1 VTPYYQDDL
10 VTIYHG
16 DAAEALPSVG
26 MVDAVITDPP
36 YGLDFQYGTGRSD
49 SEDGYIERLWPV
61 IEEAE
66 RHVRPGGA
74 VVVYQAAKHARRWAE
89 WFPRDW
95 RPIALPKSFTQ
106 MLPVSPTWATDYAL
120 LWWVGEAPKY
130 EDWMPRP
137 NRDWYVS
144 RVPNFGLGRR
154 SIPHPCPRPVEQVRY
169 LVSLL
174 CPPGGTVL
182 DPFLGSGTTALAAKD
197 TGRRAIGIEVE
208 EKWCALSVARCSQE
222 VLGLSA

>member
-1 VTPYYQDDL
+1 MTTRFVRRRGWDSNPRTFRSPVFKLGARRAWNVRPYTSAC
-10 VTIYHG
+10 V
-16 DAAEALPSVG
+16 EAPRAIHTAMSVSMSG
-26 MVDAVITDPP
+26 
-36 YGLDFQYGTGRSD
+36 
-49 SEDGYIERLWPV
+49 
-61 IEEAE
+61 
-66 RHVRPGGA
+66 RPGGA

-120 LWWVGEAPKY
+120 LWWVGEPPKY

-154 SIPHPCPRPVEQVRY
+154 SIPHPCPRPVEQMRY
-169 LVSLL
+169 LVSLVT
-174 CPPGGTVL
+174 PPGGTVL

-197 TGRRAIGIEVE
+197 TGRRAIGIEIE